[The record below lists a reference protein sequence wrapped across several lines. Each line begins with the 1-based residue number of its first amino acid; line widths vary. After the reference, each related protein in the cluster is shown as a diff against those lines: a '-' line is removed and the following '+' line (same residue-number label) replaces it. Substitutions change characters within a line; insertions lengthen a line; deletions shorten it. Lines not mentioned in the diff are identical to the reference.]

1 MDDKEKILLNLLQ
14 ETREKLD
21 NAIKL
26 LGGIESVSGK
36 IKIDNTT
43 AGARAGEVKIIEGI
57 FAGDKMIGSDG
68 GSYNVP
74 PNYASKSRL
83 VEGDIMK
90 LTVTTNGN
98 FVYKQ
103 IKPIFRKRVMGELV
117 SDLENDEHWVV
128 EDTNKWRVLKASVT
142 YFKGQSGDKAVFLIP
157 QDGPSKWAAVENI
170 VKNEEML

>member
-1 MDDKEKILLNLLQ
+1 MDDKQQILLKILKD
-14 ETREKLD
+14 TRDNLD

-26 LGGIESVSGK
+26 LGGVDNVSGK
-36 IKIDNTT
+36 IKIDNTP
-43 AGARAGEVKIIEGI
+43 AGAQAGEAKIVEGI

-68 GSYNVP
+68 SSYDVP

-117 SDLENDEHWVV
+117 SDMENDEHWVV

-142 YFKGQSGDKAVFLIP
+142 YFKGQSGDKVAFLIP

-170 VKNEEML
+170 VRKSE

>member
-1 MDDKEKILLNLLQ
+1 MEDKEKILLNLLK

-26 LGGIESVSGK
+26 LGGIGNVSGK
-36 IKIDNTT
+36 IKIDNKA
-43 AGARAGEVKIIEGI
+43 AGAQAGEVKVVEGI

-68 GSYNVP
+68 GSYDVP
-74 PNYASKSRL
+74 SNYASKSRL

-103 IKPIFRKRVMGELV
+103 IKPIMRKRDMGELV
-117 SDLENDEHWVV
+117 CDLENDEHWVV
-128 EDTNKWRVLKASVT
+128 SDTDKWRILKASVT
-142 YFKGQSGDKAVFLIP
+142 YFKGQSGDKVAFLIP

-170 VKNEEML
+170 VKNEETL